1 MKYIFQIIAVVTPLL
16 SALPSMA
23 VELPKMPSEEEIRRQ
38 QTQNVSMPENVQIQL
53 LLNKKREQSIK
64 ALKEITPA
72 DLSAA
77 NKSFPKVD
85 VPARGIDIEAIAN
98 RINNVKKPEVDRK
111 LSGVYVFVTL
121 SMPKGSL
128 DRVIS
133 DAAKAKNIIVVR
145 GLIGNS
151 LRETAKY
158 ISDIAAK
165 REAAWEIDP
174 TKFTKFG
181 VTHAPTTVVV
191 VGEQMTCDG
200 GGADAAHKFYSV
212 EGDVSL
218 GYALEHIV
226 KAKPDSQPMVE
237 PYLRRL
243 LAEK

>member
-1 MKYIFQIIAVVTPLL
+1 
-16 SALPSMA
+16 MA

-38 QTQNVSMPENVQIQL
+38 QSQNVPMPENAQIQL
-53 LLNKKREQSIK
+53 LQKKKREQSIK
-64 ALKEITPA
+64 ALKDITPVDIA
-72 DLSAA
+72 AA
-77 NKSFPKVD
+77 NKSFPKID
-85 VPARGIDIEAIAN
+85 APAQGIDIEAIAN
-98 RINNVKKPEVDRK
+98 RINNGNKPDADKK

-133 DAAKAKNIIVVR
+133 DSAKAKSIIVVR

-158 ISDIAAK
+158 VGDMAAK
-165 REAAWEIDP
+165 REVACEIDP

-181 VTHAPTTVVV
+181 VTHVPTTVVV
-191 VGEQMTCDG
+191 VGEPMPCDG
-200 GGADAAHKFYSV
+200 GCADAAPKFYSV

-218 GYALEHIV
+218 SYALEHIAKV
-226 KAKPDSQPMVE
+226 KPDSQPMVE